1 MSFNAALSGLR
12 SASTDLKVTGN
23 NIANA
28 STTGFKASRVEFGDV
43 YASSVLGSGSAQ
55 TGGGS
60 RVQDIAQQFAQGNIS
75 FTSSQLDLAI
85 SGQGFFMVEQNDS
98 RLFSRAGT
106 FSLDDSGFVVNN
118 TGGRLQGFEADRFGN
133 VAGVVS
139 DIRIETG
146 NQAPRQTTG
155 VTSSLN
161 LNSSEA
167 VLQRN
172 GVTFE
177 SNGSAVAQA
186 QQGVGASSTTQV
198 QGTFIANTSGV
209 LSTPIDITD
218 ADPIEFT
225 IGLTGADA
233 NNNSVTIVLDQDTI
247 GTTSTSITTITEL
260 AEIINNQILNA
271 DPRVDIFAEV
281 SDDKDQLSFFA
292 VQEGE
297 GPAVTI
303 TAANYLRDYVGD
315 GTADEPG
322 DLREIGFNP
331 GTTTNGVSAVSNN
344 YPAQSFTVTGPNGN
358 EVSYTSIASAPASET
373 ASAINNLAGVSA
385 SALTTAT
392 ILDTSTVG
400 EGFVLNQVPLSGN
413 NFDEIVDQIN
423 ALTNSTLPGIS
434 AELDADGNMVI
445 TSIVGDDLSISLYED
460 PISTAGL
467 GSFNIV
473 GGTDPGVTPEAL
485 TSTTNAVVIG
495 GVIDVVL
502 DEGYA
507 ISNIDPPFGAL
518 FTPLAVENAAPF
530 SINAF
535 DPADPATY
543 NHATSLSIYD
553 SLGEAH
559 VMTQYF
565 VKQEYDPT
573 DPAKNEPNVW
583 KMYVQIDGED
593 VGDPDTTLAPPL
605 NTLPTVAE
613 FTLRFNPDGSLN
625 TESSSQLLV
634 SNWTPKDADGNI
646 SGALGAINRLEGA
659 TFPVEEPAVS
669 SNFSID
675 MGRTTQFS
683 SDFAVNSV
691 DQNGYTTGLLTGL
704 TIDSEGIIFARY
716 TNGESVALSQ
726 LALANFDNAQ
736 GLQPQGD
743 SMWAENFESGE
754 ALIGTAGS
762 GSLGVVQ
769 AGALEESNVDL
780 SEQLVNL
787 IIAQRN
793 FQANAKTIETAN
805 QITQT
810 IINLR

>member
-1 MSFNAALSGLR
+1 MAFNAALSGLR
-12 SASTDLKVTGN
+12 AASTDLKVTGN

-85 SGQGFFMVEQNDS
+85 SGQGFFVVEQNDS

-106 FSLDDSGFVVNN
+106 FSLDDAGYVVNN
-118 TGGRLQGFEADRFGN
+118 TGARLQGFEADRVGN
-133 VAGVVS
+133 FSGVSS

-146 NQAPRQTTG
+146 NQEPKQTTA

-161 LNSSEA
+161 LNASET
-167 VLQRN
+167 VLQRD
-172 GVTFE
+172 GKTFE
-177 SNGSAVAQA
+177 STGPVVEKAILGAKISTNTTFEATSAPTNFDYTTPASFDVQLNG
-186 QQGVGASSTTQV
+186 
-198 QGTFIANTSGV
+198 
-209 LSTPIDITD
+209 
-218 ADPIEFT
+218 
-225 IGLTGADA
+225 
-233 NNNSVTIVLDQDTI
+233 NSVTIELDENYSNIQGLVNAI
-247 GTTSTSITTITEL
+247 N
-260 AEIINNQILNA
+260 AEIFGETEPL
-271 DPRVDIFAEV
+271 DVFAEV
-281 SDDKDQLSFFA
+281 WDDGGTDKIRFVAF
-292 VQEGE
+292 QEGSSE
-297 GPAVTI
+297 TISLSSISNAV
-303 TAANYLRDYVGD
+303 AEDLGFWN
-315 GTADEPG
+315 GTALD
-322 DLREIGFNP
+322 
-331 GTTTNGVSAVSNN
+331 GTTTAGVDAATNGYVS
-344 YPAQSFTVTGPNGN
+344 QSFKITSPSGN
-358 EVSYTSIASAPASET
+358 ELVYASTLDASAAET
-373 ASAINNLAGVSA
+373 ASEINNLAGLSA
-385 SALTTAT
+385 SALTTAVVDVSAAPNGFSLNGVDLT
-392 ILDTSTVG
+392 GTVQDI
-400 EGFVLNQVPLSGN
+400 V
-413 NFDEIVDQIN
+413 DEIN
-423 ALTNSTLPGIS
+423 SLTNSTLPGIS
-434 AELDADGNMVI
+434 AELDANSDIVI
-445 TSIVGDDLSISLYED
+445 TSVVGDDFNFTLINGGSLDVAGGSDKTANPETLSL
-460 PISTAGL
+460 AGDA
-467 GSFNIV
+467 IVV
-473 GGTDPGVTPEAL
+473 GGK
-485 TSTTNAVVIG
+485 
-495 GVIDVVL
+495 IDVVL
-502 DEGYA
+502 DEGYSISELTPAANGLFTSLA
-507 ISNIDPPFGAL
+507 ISTADD
-518 FTPLAVENAAPF
+518 FT
-530 SINAF
+530 INAF
-535 DPADPATY
+535 DPTDPSTY
-543 NHATSLSIYD
+543 NHATSLSVYD

-559 VMTQYF
+559 IMTQYF
-565 VKQEYDPT
+565 VKQDFDPT
-573 DPAKNEPNVW
+573 DPAKSEPNVW

-593 VGDPDTTLAPPL
+593 VGDPDTTLPPPQ
-605 NTLPTVAE
+605 NTLPTQAVY
-613 FTLRFNPDGSLN
+613 TLRFNPDGTLN
-625 TESSSQLLV
+625 TDASSQLLV
-634 SNWTPKDADGNI
+634 SNWTPRDAEGNI
-646 SGALGAINRLEGA
+646 TGALGAINRLEGA
-659 TFPVEEPAVS
+659 SFPVEEPAVS

-726 LALANFDNAQ
+726 LALANFDNPQ

-754 ALIGTAGS
+754 ALVGTAGS